1 MSHAASR
8 PRVQATLRRWVL
20 TIRANR
26 AMAAIA
32 VATAIV
38 MMGQG
43 VISPVLPLYLKELD
57 ATVASAGLVVGAFGL
72 ARLFLNVPAGLLGE
86 KYGRTALMS
95 TGLAITAL
103 GTAMTGLAGS
113 IGMMIVWRAIA
124 GAGSAMFMTGAQAYV
139 VDISTPD
146 NRARLMSV
154 QQGSLLLGTDV
165 GPVLGG
171 LAGDNLGL
179 RWPFY
184 IAGVL
189 GAAAAVWTALRLP
202 NRPPGREG
210 MEQTPAGGRGQ
221 HQERPRGAFGGLLTD
236 RTFLL
241 VGLFTFVVFLTRS
254 GSRQTLIPWLGNAE
268 FGMSATQIGFLQSMM
283 TTITFALV
291 LPAGWMSD
299 RFGRKAGMVPGMVV
313 MAAGL
318 FLFAQAGSV
327 ALMFAAGALMGLGQ
341 GLSGPSPAA
350 YVADLAPPGR
360 VSASMGLYRTFGD
373 VGLVL
378 GPWGLGLIAD
388 RSSLASA
395 LVVNAVIAGGVA
407 VSVAAIARE
416 PSIRRGSAGFRGG
429 GGGG

>member
-1 MSHAASR
+1 VTQATAR
-8 PRVQATLRRWVL
+8 PRIQATFQRWVE
-20 TIRANR
+20 TIRAHR
-26 AMAAIA
+26 AMTAIA

-57 ATVASAGLVVGAFGL
+57 ATVASAGIVVGAFGL
-72 ARLFLNVPAGLLGE
+72 ARMFLNVPAGLLGE

-95 TGLAITAL
+95 AGLGITAL

-113 IGMMIVWRAIA
+113 IGMMIVWRTVA

-139 VDISTPD
+139 ADISTPD

-154 QQGSLLLGTDV
+154 QQGSLLFGTDL
-165 GPVLGG
+165 GPILGG

-184 IAGVL
+184 IAGAL
-189 GAAAAVWTALRLP
+189 GAIAAVWTAVRLP
-202 NRPPGREG
+202 NRPPRREG
-210 MEQTPAGGRGQ
+210 LDRPPAGERGKPK
-221 HQERPRGAFGGLLTD
+221 EKPRGAFAGLLTD
-236 RTFLL
+236 QTFLM

-254 GSRQTLIPWLGNAE
+254 GSRQTLIPWLGNAD

-283 TTITFALV
+283 TTITFALI
-291 LPAGWMSD
+291 LPAGWASD
-299 RFGRKAGMVPGMVV
+299 KLGRKPVMVPGMIV

-318 FLFAQAGSV
+318 FLFAQAGSMV
-327 ALMFAAGALMGLGQ
+327 LMFAAGALMGLGQ
-341 GLSGPSPAA
+341 GISGPSPAA

-360 VSASMGLYRTFGD
+360 ISASMGLYRTFGD

-378 GPWGLGLIAD
+378 GPWGLGIIAD
-388 RSSLASA
+388 RSSLGSA
-395 LVVNAVIAGGVA
+395 LVVNAVIAAGVA
-407 VSVAAIARE
+407 VALAVIARE
-416 PSIRRGSAGFRGG
+416 PPARRKSAGLRGG
-429 GGGG
+429 GGG